1 MYYIYHIPDK
11 KIGVTKDLK
20 SRVEKQ
26 QGYSFGEY
34 DVLETSDD
42 IEYISI
48 REHQLQKQYGYRVD
62 QQLYKDLKPNKT
74 KLKSMKINVT
84 EQTTTFPCP
93 VNKLKGH
100 LLDNMGMGWKTD
112 HGGVFL
118 TSESVDWIVGNVKPS
133 YYNNN
138 RCFVY
143 NKTFTKWFNTF
154 LDKREKESTKNES
167 DQIIVFDK
175 IRDWADD
182 RGIFKDGDVK
192 TQYLKLMEEAGEL
205 GSAILKADHPE
216 TIDAIGDMVV
226 VLTNLSHLAG
236 VKIEDCIDVAYKVIS
251 KRKGEMING
260 MFVKEETL

>member
-26 QGYSFGEY
+26 QGYSSEEY
-34 DVLETSDD
+34 DVLEMSDD
-42 IEYISI
+42 IEYIST

-93 VNKLKGH
+93 ANKLKGH

-118 TSESVDWIVGNVKPS
+118 TSESVDWIMSSVKPS

-138 RCFVY
+138 RCFIY
-143 NKTFTKWFNTF
+143 NKAFTKWFNTF
-154 LDKREKESTKNES
+154 LEDREKESNKRKPVNNR
-167 DQIIVFDK
+167 FDK

-205 GSAILKADHPE
+205 GSAILKADQPE
-216 TIDAIGDMVV
+216 TVDAIGDMVV

-236 VKIEDCIDVAYKVIS
+236 VKIEDCIDTAYKVIS

-260 MFVKEETL
+260 TFVKEETL